1 MVSASLRA
9 TRGIFVRDRREI
21 TVMSAHEA
29 CIIDRRY
36 PWDHGSL
43 RFLDLLLRS
52 SAFTARAFKLID
64 RGDRSFLHGDVCR
77 KFFVV
82 SSLERGIGERVEV
95 RNRKVTIRGRILITS
110 TRTSVAIGDGTIL
123 LRDDPFFSRSLECF
137 VMETSLE

>member
-29 CIIDRRY
+29 CIIDRY

-52 SAFTARAFKLID
+52 SAFAARAFKLID

-82 SSLERGIGERVEV
+82 SSLERGIGERAEV
-95 RNRKVTIRGRILITS
+95 RSRKVAIRGRILITS
-110 TRTSVAIGDGTIL
+110 TRTNVAIGDGTIL

>member
-29 CIIDRRY
+29 CIIDRY

-52 SAFTARAFKLID
+52 SAFAARAFKLID

-82 SSLERGIGERVEV
+82 SSLERGIGERAEV
-95 RNRKVTIRGRILITS
+95 RSRKVAIRGRILITS

>member
-29 CIIDRRY
+29 CIIDRY
-36 PWDHGSL
+36 PWNHGSL

-52 SAFTARAFKLID
+52 SAFAARAFKLID

-95 RNRKVTIRGRILITS
+95 RSRKVAIRGRILITS
-110 TRTSVAIGDGTIL
+110 TRTSVAIGNGTIL